1 VPPVADMGLEYAAFA
16 VPAGSEAEI
25 VNAEAVG
32 VTGAAAIDTV
42 SAAVVAVLPKL
53 RLFAAELASVTL
65 TPKE

>member
-1 VPPVADMGLEYAAFA
+1 MGLEYAVFA
-16 VPAGSEAEI
+16 VPAGSEVEI

-42 SAAVVAVLPKL
+42 SAAVVAVLPKF

>member
-1 VPPVADMGLEYAAFA
+1 MPPVADMGLEYAVFA
-16 VPAGSEAEI
+16 VPVGSEAEI

-42 SAAVVAVLPKL
+42 SAAVVAVLPNL
-53 RLFAAELASVTL
+53 RLFAAELASVIL